1 MNVTEAIFDDH
12 MKIAVI
18 RKQEGGFAM
27 FSKDELAKINTA
39 LSYYLQKAIEHM
51 EEAKE
56 DLNRLQGDSYVDKDN
71 EEYGEWVTGDFE
83 SIKESQDEIHALK
96 TLIDKVKGMQ

>member
-1 MNVTEAIFDDH
+1 MTGTIFDDQ

-18 RKQEGGFAM
+18 EKQEGGLPM

-39 LSYYLQKAIEHM
+39 LSYYLQKAIEQM
-51 EEAKE
+51 EESKE
-56 DLNRLQGDSYVDKDN
+56 DLNRLQGNSYVDKDN

-83 SIKESQDEIHALK
+83 SIKESQDEINAIK
-96 TLIDKVKGMQ
+96 ALIDKVKIMQ